1 MKRITSILLAVVVAA
16 SLGLSGCTPKQDAKN
31 SGNGGDTKPAVTNE
45 AAKNAGNTGD
55 AKNEG
60 QNGTEKKTFKV
71 GINNFGMANF
81 FARIGKASMEDQIK
95 KNGGEVV
102 ATVTADVNARTAAI
116 ENMVQQGVNA
126 IIIEEGDITQVAPA
140 LKEAKKKGVIIA
152 SMGAGD
158 ADFVDVYVA
167 SDESLLG
174 QKSAEQ
180 MMKFINGKGN
190 IVEIFNDAGAMIKL
204 RKEAMHKVVAN
215 NPDAKVAYGFTYA
228 WPDFFPDVKSKM
240 EALLQAHPKPGEI
253 SAVFATF
260 DGAGVAASAAIR
272 EKGLQKD
279 IVVVGIDGDPEAYK
293 EMKKPDSP
301 FKATMAQDPDTIART
316 VVDKVFELLKG
327 NKLESKVFNIPGILI
342 TKDNIPEVK

>member
-1 MKRITSILLAVVVAA
+1 MKRISIILLAVVLAF
-16 SLGLSGCTPKQDAKN
+16 SLVLGGCGSTGDAK
-31 SGNGGDTKPAVTNE
+31 SATTGGDTKQAVSSEPAKSEQKSE
-45 AAKNAGNTGD
+45 AT
-55 AKNEG
+55 KNESNKG
-60 QNGTEKKTFKV
+60 GEKKTFKV

-140 LKEAKKKGVIIA
+140 LKEAKKKGIIIG

-180 MMKFINGKGN
+180 MMKFANGKGN

-215 NPDAKVAYGFTYA
+215 YPEAKVAYGFVYA
-228 WPDFFPDVKSKM
+228 WPDFFPDIKSKM
-240 EALLQAHPKPGEI
+240 EALLQAHPKPGDI

-272 EKGLQKD
+272 EKGLQNS

-301 FKATMAQDPDTIART
+301 FKATMAQDPNTIART
-316 VVDKVFELLKG
+316 CVDKVFDLLNGK
-327 NKLESKVFNIPGILI
+327 KLESKVFNIPGILI
-342 TKDNIPEVK
+342 TKDNIPADQ

>member
-1 MKRITSILLAVVVAA
+1 MKRIAIILLAVVLVF
-16 SLGLSGCTPKQDAKN
+16 SLVLSGCGSTGN
-31 SGNGGDTKPAVTNE
+31 STTTTTAAVTTQ
-45 AAKNAGNTGD
+45 AAASSEP
-55 AKNEG
+55 AKTES
-60 QNGTEKKTFKV
+60 TEKKTFKV

-81 FARIGKASMEDQIK
+81 FARIGKASMEDEIK

-102 ATVTADVNARTAAI
+102 ASVTADVNARTAAI

-140 LKEAKKKGVIIA
+140 LKEAKAKGILIG

-167 SDESLLG
+167 SDETLLG

-180 MMKFINGKGN
+180 MMKFANGKGN
-190 IVEIFNDAGAMIKL
+190 VVEIFNDAGAMIKL
-204 RKEAMHKVVAN
+204 RKEAMHKVVEGF
-215 NPDAKVAYGFTYA
+215 PDAKVAYGFVYA
-228 WPDFFPDVKSKM
+228 WPDFFPDIKSKM
-240 EALLQAHPKPGEI
+240 EALLEAHPNKGDI

-272 EKGLQKD
+272 EKGLTD
-279 IVVVGIDGDPEAYK
+279 SIVVVGIDGDPEAYK

-301 FKATMAQDPDTIART
+301 FKATMAQDPNTIART
-316 VVDKVFELLKG
+316 CVDKIFDLLNGKT
-327 NKLESKVFNIPGILI
+327 LESKVFNIPGILI
-342 TKDNIPEVK
+342 TKDNIPADTAN